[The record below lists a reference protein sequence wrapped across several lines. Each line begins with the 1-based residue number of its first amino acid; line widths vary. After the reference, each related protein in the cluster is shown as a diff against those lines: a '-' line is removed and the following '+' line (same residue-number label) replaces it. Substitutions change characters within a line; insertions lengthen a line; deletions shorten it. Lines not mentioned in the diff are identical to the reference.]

1 MNFNR
6 IKKEAISL
14 EDLTLNFREVEP
26 DLSYKESIEE
36 ANRCLYCYDAP
47 CIQACPTGINIPSFI
62 KKIASGN
69 LKGSARVIMES
80 NPVGASCS
88 RVCPVEEL
96 CEGACVLN
104 DASMPIMIGNLQR
117 HATNWAI
124 KNNAQLFKAGEPNGK
139 TVAVIGGGPA
149 GLSAA
154 RELARLG
161 FKVTIFEAK
170 EKAGG
175 LDTYGI
181 VSFRLPQEVSLWEVE
196 QVEKL
201 GVEIRTNTMVGRDI
215 SADEIINGYD
225 AIVLAV
231 GMSKVPMLGIEGE
244 DAEGVYD
251 AIEFV
256 ESTKIPP
263 LDRSFIGKRV
273 AVIGAGN
280 TAIDAATCS
289 IRLGAGDVKMLYR
302 RTEAEMTAYEF
313 EYEFAK
319 QDKVEFRWLTQPT
332 KIMTDESGKV
342 KALECVRM
350 ELGEPDEDGRRR
362 PSPVEGSEFTIEVD
376 AVIKAIGQSRF
387 VGLIEE
393 FGLSHNWGTVKV
405 NEETMQTS
413 NPKIFAAGDVIF
425 GDGQGEAMVV
435 SAAEQGKQAAYA
447 IHKQLIGES
456 ATVSA

>member
-1 MNFNR
+1 MNRF
-6 IKKEAISL
+6 KEKSISL
-14 EDLTLNFREVEP
+14 VDLESNFQEIEP
-26 DLSYKESIEE
+26 DLAPNETIDES
-36 ANRCLYCYDAP
+36 NRCLYCYDAP
-47 CIQACPTGINIPSFI
+47 CIKACPTGIDIPSFI

-69 LKGSARVIMES
+69 LKGSARVIMEA

-124 KNNAQLFKAGEPNGK
+124 KNNATLFEAGEDNGK
-139 TVAVIGGGPA
+139 SVAIVGGGPA
-149 GLSAA
+149 GLASA

-215 SADEIINGYD
+215 SVDDIVNGYD
-225 AIVLAV
+225 AVVLAV
-231 GMSKVPMLGIEGE
+231 GMSKVPMLGIDGE
-244 DAEGVYD
+244 DAKGVYD
-251 AIEFV
+251 AIEYV
-256 ESTKIPP
+256 ESTKTPP
-263 LDRSFIGKRV
+263 FSKDIVGKKV

-289 IRLGAGDVKMLYR
+289 VRLGAEEVNMVYR

-319 QDKVEFRWLTQPT
+319 QDRIGFKWLTQPVGILT
-332 KIMTDESGKV
+332 NEKGEVNGLKCV
-342 KALECVRM
+342 KM
-350 ELGEPDEDGRRR
+350 ELGEPEADGRRR
-362 PSPVEGSEFTIEVD
+362 PKPVEGSEFVMEVD
-376 AVIKAIGQSRF
+376 AVIKAIGQSRY
-387 VGLIEE
+387 VDLIEE
-393 FGLSHNWGTVKV
+393 FGLEHKWGIVQINQDTF
-405 NEETMQTS
+405 QTS
-413 NPKIFAAGDVIF
+413 NPKVYSAGDVIF

-435 SAAEQGKQAAYA
+435 TAAEQGKQAAYA
-447 IHKQLIGES
+447 IHKELIGETET
-456 ATVSA
+456 AAV